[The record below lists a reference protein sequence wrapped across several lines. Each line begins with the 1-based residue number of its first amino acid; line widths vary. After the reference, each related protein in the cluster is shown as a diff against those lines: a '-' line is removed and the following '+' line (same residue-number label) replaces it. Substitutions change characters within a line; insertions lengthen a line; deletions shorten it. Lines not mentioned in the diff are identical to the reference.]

1 MFTHTPIQTPH
12 IIQPDVQET
21 GLRRFVSVAACL
33 AAVLF
38 VVWLTTSHLP
48 ALIISIPIVA
58 MNLEGVFYTLYIITP
73 VAVPIIGICGF
84 PFYLYFSG
92 IVITIILSLLWVF
105 KNEFK
110 EFARTVIAVLGE
122 GKRFPIESKN
132 SCILVSQLFI
142 ATISFSIA
150 YLYLLQFFGIRTVS
164 PNFNTFALW
173 KFLFSMLN
181 ASVYE
186 EIISRVILIGIPLF
200 VVHLAV
206 RQNKYRVHKYV
217 FGGGFEI
224 DRLAVFLILLSS
236 TVFGAAH
243 VLYGWDWYK
252 LPETFIIGIAF
263 GYLFLKK
270 GLHTSILLHFA
281 VDYSSAL
288 PMILLRYMDNVP
300 ANFSSLYALALGLNA
315 ASVLALFA
323 LILLC
328 IVLGPVYFWHYGKN
342 AVKCFVSVLKKQPDI
357 SNEPDI

>member
-1 MFTHTPIQTPH
+1 MFTSPPFQTPP
-12 IIQPDVQET
+12 ITQPDARET

-33 AAVLF
+33 AVVLF
-38 VVWLTTSHLP
+38 LAWLITSHLP

-73 VAVPIIGICGF
+73 VVVPIIDISGF

-92 IVITIILSLLWVF
+92 IVMIIVLSLSWVF

-110 EFARTVIAVLGE
+110 EFARIVIAVLGE

-132 SCILVSQLFI
+132 SYILVSQLFI

-150 YLYLLQFFGIRTVS
+150 YLYLLQSFGTQIVS
-164 PNFNTFALW
+164 PDFKTFTLW
-173 KFLFSMLN
+173 EFLFGMMN

-186 EIISRVILIGIPLF
+186 EIISRVILIGIPLL

-206 RQNKYRVHKYV
+206 RQNKYKIRKYLL
-217 FGGGFEI
+217 GGGFEI
-224 DRLAVFLILLSS
+224 DRLSIFLIILSS
-236 TVFGAAH
+236 TIFGAAH

-252 LPETFIIGIAF
+252 FPEAFIIGIAF

-288 PMILLRYMDNVP
+288 PMILLRYMGNVP

-328 IVLGPVYFWHYGKN
+328 IILGPVYFWHYGKN
-342 AVKCFVSVLKKQPDI
+342 AVKCLVSVLQKQPDI
-357 SNEPDI
+357 RNEPDI